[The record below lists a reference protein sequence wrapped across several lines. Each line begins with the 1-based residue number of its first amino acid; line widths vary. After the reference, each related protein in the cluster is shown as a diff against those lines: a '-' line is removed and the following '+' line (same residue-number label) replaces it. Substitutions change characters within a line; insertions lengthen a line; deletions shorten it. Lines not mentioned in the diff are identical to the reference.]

1 MPKMKTKR
9 RVSNSGV
16 QADYILGG
24 VGHGDVAH
32 ALAEANM
39 DPGALRP
46 IVANENGKQRKYVIL
61 FNGMKVD
68 NRRDSETFGKLIP
81 TYKKHY
87 LNSNAPAS
95 VTRDAWIQ
103 IDQAVLGA
111 AMPRLKFVNRLR
123 SRNLTYNL
131 PNAMGKT
138 VLETR
143 KIGRI
148 TPATVSMDPVR
159 RGDSDKFDLDYDRI
173 PLPVIHKDAD
183 FTFREIA
190 VSRTGG
196 FAFDTTYLEQAGE
209 EVAIEIERLAI
220 GTSAFNG
227 YSFGGNALWGLLNFP
242 DRMTKTDMTVPDGTN
257 GAVTVA
263 EIIEMREAAR
273 TNNQYG
279 PWTLLVSP
287 AWEKWLDSDYNPA
300 TSDTRTLRERIM
312 AIEGITGIESMDYID
327 DGEYHML
334 LVNEKTTVIRLIIGF
349 DIQTIQWSTQGG
361 QLNHYKVMAMI
372 LPQLRADIDG
382 RTGIVHGTTP

>member
-1 MPKMKTKR
+1 MPKMKTR
-9 RVSNSGV
+9 RLENGVSM
-16 QADYILGG
+16 DILQGG
-24 VGHGDVAH
+24 RGYGDVA
-32 ALAEANM
+32 EAMAANNM

-46 IVANENGKQRKYVIL
+46 CVEVRNGQRPRKYVVL
-61 FNGMKVD
+61 YDGLKVCTNKKD
-68 NRRDSETFGKLIP
+68 ERYGQLVP

-87 LNSNAPAS
+87 LSTNAPAS
-95 VTRDAWIQ
+95 LTRDSWIQ

-111 AMPRLKFVNRLR
+111 AMPRLGFVNRLR

-138 VLETR
+138 VFETR

-173 PLPVIHKDAD
+173 PLPIIHKDAD

-190 VSRTGG
+190 ISRTGG

-257 GAVTVA
+257 GAVVVA

-273 TNNQYG
+273 LNNQYG

-287 AWEKWLDSDYNPA
+287 AWEAWLDSDYRPG
-300 TSDTRTLRERIM
+300 TGDDRTLRERIL
-312 AIEGITGIESMDYID
+312 AIKRINKIESMDYID
-327 DGEYHML
+327 DGAYHML

-382 RTGIVHGTTP
+382 RTGIVHGTTT